1 MVQVRL
7 AKLSRVKHRAGWLL
21 TVSAVGVLTPTTT
34 FSQTSL
40 DATTGAG
47 ALDEI
52 IVTVRKVE
60 ESVQHVPMSVQVL
73 SAELLDQLDLTRLI
87 DLQFNVPGL
96 VVNNRGV
103 HGAGFSLRGVAD
115 QGGSSLSVAPH
126 LNGIYLGSSSLAIA
140 RMFDLQRVEVL
151 KGPQGTL
158 YGRNATGGSIN
169 FITRAP
175 DKGFSANVE
184 AAYGSFDTTR
194 LEGYVNLPFDRM
206 ALRIAYTGSEGDG
219 FIRNS
224 VDARKFAESDFW
236 GVRASLLFNVN
247 DRLRIDVVA
256 QHIVDDGASGELWLP
271 NPASLPDPSDIH
283 LTTVTLADPYLNTRN
298 SNANLNVE
306 YDLDFVILRSV
317 AGFAS
322 SEINDVDDC
331 AGLPFLAG
339 CVRGALPLRHRQ
351 WSEELQLASMGGNTV
366 DWLLGAYFY
375 NDESW
380 RYYFEDIPAFGPI
393 PRHDFRSTTDES
405 ALAVFGQ
412 ASWQLAQDWTIT
424 AGYRWNNETHEFSS
438 IGTGFSDSATLVES
452 RKVWNNDSWRLD
464 VTYAVSDDILAY
476 AGVSTG
482 FKSGGIEMRDMGEL
496 DEYDPEHLTA
506 YETGVKTQWLDG
518 RLTVNA
524 AAYYYDF
531 RDLQIATSTVTAS
544 ELIFETDNA
553 AVVEIYGIDTDANYR
568 VSDRLNISGGVVWLP
583 KREFVEYRND
593 RTGDTLSG
601 NDVTRAPEWTALL
614 ALDYERPLGNS
625 GTLAARLEY
634 NYRSDFFYTTD
645 NNLQFAQDAFSLLN
659 LFLSFEPLSE
669 KWYVFASGRNLGN
682 AEYFNTVFIQSSP
695 GYPDSYEAGFGYRF

>member
-1 MVQVRL
+1 MRRLQVQGL
-7 AKLSRVKHRAGWLL
+7 IHASKRAGSLL
-21 TVSAVGVLTPTTT
+21 GLSALA
-34 FSQTSL
+34 TSVIAAETL
-40 DATTGAG
+40 E
-47 ALDEI
+47 EI
-52 IVTVRKVE
+52 IVTARKVE
-60 ESVQHVPMSVQVL
+60 ESVQDVPMSVQVL

-115 QGGSSLSVAPH
+115 QGGSGLSVAPH
-126 LNGIYLGSSSLAIA
+126 LNGVYLGSSSLAIA

-175 DKGFSANVE
+175 DKEFSANVE

-283 LTTVTLADPYLNTRN
+283 LTTVTLADPYLNTSN

-306 YDLDFVILRSV
+306 YDLDFATLRSV

-380 RYYFEDIPAFGPI
+380 RDYFEDIPVFGPI
-393 PRHDFRSTTDES
+393 PRHDLHSTADES

-424 AGYRWNNETHEFSS
+424 AGYRWNNETYEFSS
-438 IGTGFSDSATLVES
+438 IGKGFSDSPTLVES

-464 VTYAVSDDILAY
+464 VAYAVSDDILAY

-482 FKSGGIEMRDMGEL
+482 FKSGGIEMRGMGDL

-531 RDLQIATSTVTAS
+531 RDLQIATSTVTDS

-614 ALDYERPLGNS
+614 ALGYERPLGNN

-645 NNLQFAQDAFSLLN
+645 NDLQFAQDAFSLLN

-682 AEYFNTVFIQSSP
+682 ADYFNTVFIQSSP